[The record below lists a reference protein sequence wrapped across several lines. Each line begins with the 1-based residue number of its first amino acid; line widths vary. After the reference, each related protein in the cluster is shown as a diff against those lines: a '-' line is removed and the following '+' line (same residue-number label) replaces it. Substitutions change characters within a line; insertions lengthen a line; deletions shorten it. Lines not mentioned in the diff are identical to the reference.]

1 MRVLLLLACLPLYG
15 QDLAAALK
23 AAAPNEAKWVGYE
36 VAMQPGQGSICGWN
50 NSSRQNKLL
59 LSGPTRLRIL
69 FRIERG
75 VIGTMRLATE
85 DCQIDPGTEQLVFLP
100 NISPEA
106 SIRFLATRKDDSSL
120 FAIAVHPSPL
130 AARTLIEM
138 ARDKTNPSLQKKA
151 FFWISRSKDPEAA
164 DFIAR
169 ILR

>member
-1 MRVLLLLACLPLYG
+1 MRALLLLACLPLYG

-75 VIGTMRLATE
+75 VIGKMQLATE
-85 DCQIDPGTEQLVFLP
+85 DCQIEPGTGQLLILP

-106 SIRFLATRKDDSSL
+106 SIRFLATRGDDSSL
-120 FAIAVHPSPL
+120 FALSLHQSPV
-130 AARTLIEM
+130 AAKTLIEI
-138 ARDKTNPSLQKKA
+138 ARDAQNPGRQKKA
-151 FFWISRSKDPEAA
+151 FFWISRSKDPQAEA
-164 DFIAR
+164 FIAR
-169 ILR
+169 ILH